1 MEEPATLRE
10 AVERWRMSQGW
21 TKARLAGSI
30 GMATS
35 HYSEFTYGKRN
46 LGYRYVHR
54 LYKVGV
60 PADILVK
67 YPEEVGRE

>member
-1 MEEPATLRE
+1 MTEEPTTLCE
-10 AVERWRMSQGW
+10 AVEQWRDKQGW
-21 TKARLAGSI
+21 TKARLAGAI

-46 LGYRYVHR
+46 MGHKYLHR

-60 PADILVK
+60 PAEILVK
-67 YPEEVGRE
+67 YPDKP